1 MKGTSVRSIA
11 ARLLIVV
18 LVAAAGI
25 AGVTVL
31 ASLQTLDRIL
41 AERQAATRAVVQ
53 TALGVVEHY
62 GAEADAGRLGEAE
75 AQEQA
80 LAALASLRYSGEEY
94 FWVNDTSPTMLMHPI
109 KPELNGTDLSAT
121 TDPDGKALFVEMVDV
136 VRRDG
141 AGFVDY
147 QWPKPG
153 EEDPQ
158 PKTSYVAGYAPWG
171 WVVGSGVYVDSVS
184 AAALADARELAL
196 GGGALLLACALVS
209 LAVGRSIVRPIRRA
223 TDVLARGDLS
233 ARLDTGRGRTELEHL
248 ALALNATL
256 DRAAGVVCDVTT
268 AAGDLDAAASRLV
281 ASSDQIAEHAA
292 GTSARAV
299 EVSGNA
305 QDVTARIA
313 EVSSGARRMGEA
325 TGDITRNA
333 QSVAQ
338 IAQEAVGVASET
350 SRAVAELGRSSSEV
364 GSVVKVITAIAE
376 QTNLL
381 ALNATI
387 EAARAGE
394 MGKGFAV
401 VAGEVKELAQQTATA
416 TEDITGRI
424 GAIQHAVAQAAA
436 RISEISDIVARI
448 DDYQSTIAA
457 AVDEQNATTG
467 GMVDQVAAAAESG
480 RVITA
485 TLDGVVDAARRTSHD
500 LEGVRDAA
508 RGVAETSAQL
518 QRTVQVF
525 SV

>member
-1 MKGTSVRSIA
+1 MRATSTRSIA

-18 LVAAAGI
+18 VVAAIAMAGI
-25 AGVTVL
+25 TVM
-31 ASLQTLDRIL
+31 ASLQTRDRIL

-53 TALGVVEHY
+53 TALGVVEHHA
-62 GAEADAGRLGEAE
+62 AEAAAGRLTEAE
-75 AQEQA
+75 AQAQA
-80 LAALASLRYSGEEY
+80 LAALASLRYSGQEY
-94 FWVNDTSPTMLMHPI
+94 FWVNDTSPTMLMHPV
-109 KPELNGTDLSAT
+109 KPELNGTDLSANA
-121 TDPDGKALFVEMVDV
+121 DPDGKKLFVEMVDV

-158 PKTSYVAGYAPWG
+158 PKTSYVAGYEPWG

-184 AAALADARELAL
+184 AAALADARRLAL
-196 GGGALLLACALVS
+196 GAGALLLACAVLS
-209 LAVGRSIVRPIRRA
+209 WLVGRSIVRPVRRA
-223 TDVLARGDLS
+223 TEVLAAGDLS
-233 ARLDTGRGRTELEHL
+233 ARLDTGRGQTELEHL

-256 DRAAGVVCDVTT
+256 DRAAGVVRDVTT
-268 AAGDLDAAASRLV
+268 AVGDLDAAASRLV
-281 ASSDQIAEHAA
+281 TSSDQIAEHAA

-313 EVSSGARRMGEA
+313 EVSAGAHRTGQA
-325 TGDITRNA
+325 TAEISRNA
-333 QSVAQ
+333 QSVAR

-424 GAIQHAVAQAAA
+424 SAIQQAVGAAAA
-436 RISEISDIVARI
+436 RISEISEIVGRI
-448 DDYQSTIAA
+448 DGYQGTIAA
-457 AVDEQNATTG
+457 AVDEQSATTG
-467 GMVDQVAAAAESG
+467 GVVDQVEAAAESG
-480 RVITA
+480 RVIVA
-485 TLDGVVDAARRTSHD
+485 TLDGVVTAAGRTSRD
-500 LEGVRDAA
+500 LEDVREAA
-508 RGVAETSAQL
+508 RGLAATSAQL
-518 QRTVQVF
+518 QAAVRVF